1 MRREEQG
8 KKAFMAGLISMVFL
22 LGIFAV
28 ASLFLI
34 NIGVQVYKNVVIAN
48 NDNFE
53 LRTSL
58 SYLATRVRQ
67 ADQTGMVEIREEDGI
82 KILVLGEENEDGEF
96 ETCLY
101 FWDGFLYEHF
111 MEKGGYF
118 EPGYGMET
126 FEVESLIM
134 EQKASGQLYFR
145 ATGGGGDTEEL
156 YMTLR
161 AGSGG
166 GSKEI
171 GN

>member
-82 KILVLGEENEDGEF
+82 EILVLGEEKEDGEF

-156 YMTLR
+156 YITLR
-161 AGSGG
+161 AGRGVD
-166 GSKEI
+166 
-171 GN
+171 

>member
-145 ATGGGGDTEEL
+145 ATGGGGSTEQH

-161 AGSGG
+161 AGRGAD
-166 GSKEI
+166 
-171 GN
+171 

>member
-67 ADQTGMVEIREEDGI
+67 ADQTGMVEIREEDGL
-82 KILVLGEENEDGEF
+82 KILALGEENEDGEF
-96 ETCLY
+96 ETYLY

-156 YMTLR
+156 YITLR
-161 AGSGG
+161 AGRGVD
-166 GSKEI
+166 
-171 GN
+171 

>member
-34 NIGVQVYKNVVIAN
+34 NIGVHVYKNVVIAN

-67 ADQTGMVEIREEDGI
+67 ADQTGMVEIREEDGL

-161 AGSGG
+161 AGRGAD
-166 GSKEI
+166 
-171 GN
+171 

>member
-58 SYLATRVRQ
+58 SYLATRVRP
-67 ADQTGMVEIREEDGI
+67 ADQTGMVEIREEDGL
-82 KILVLGEENEDGEF
+82 KILALGEENEDGEF
-96 ETCLY
+96 ETYLY

-156 YMTLR
+156 YITLR
-161 AGSGG
+161 AGRGVD
-166 GSKEI
+166 
-171 GN
+171 

>member
-1 MRREEQG
+1 
-8 KKAFMAGLISMVFL
+8 MVFL

-67 ADQTGMVEIREEDGI
+67 ADQTGMVEIREEDGL

-161 AGSGG
+161 AGRGAD
-166 GSKEI
+166 
-171 GN
+171 

>member
-67 ADQTGMVEIREEDGI
+67 ADQTGMVEIREEDGL
-82 KILVLGEENEDGEF
+82 KILVLGEESEDGEF

-161 AGSGG
+161 AGRGAD
-166 GSKEI
+166 
-171 GN
+171 

>member
-126 FEVESLIM
+126 FEVECLKK
-134 EQKASGQLYFR
+134 EKKASGQLYFR

-161 AGSGG
+161 AGRGA
-166 GSKEI
+166 E
-171 GN
+171 

>member
-58 SYLATRVRQ
+58 SYLAPRVRQ

-161 AGSGG
+161 AGRGA
-166 GSKEI
+166 E
-171 GN
+171 

>member
-1 MRREEQG
+1 MRQEEQG

-161 AGSGG
+161 AGRGAD
-166 GSKEI
+166 
-171 GN
+171 

>member
-53 LRTSL
+53 LRTSM

-161 AGSGG
+161 AGRGA
-166 GSKEI
+166 E
-171 GN
+171 

>member
-67 ADQTGMVEIREEDGI
+67 ADQTGMVEIREEDGL
-82 KILVLGEENEDGEF
+82 KILVLGEEKEDGEF

-161 AGSGG
+161 AGRGAD
-166 GSKEI
+166 
-171 GN
+171 

>member
-67 ADQTGMVEIREEDGI
+67 ADQTGMVEIREEDGL

-96 ETCLY
+96 ETYLY

-156 YMTLR
+156 YITLR
-161 AGSGG
+161 AGRGVD
-166 GSKEI
+166 
-171 GN
+171 